1 MLAPDHQVK
10 CLCDGVILLIVIVR
24 GGFAICFIGRLTQ
37 AQSLSSYQYHSG
49 VTISKLNRKSQV
61 TMQLRYDLRKVTI
74 REMTISKAS

>member
-1 MLAPDHQVK
+1 MLSIESCVDLGIYAATGHRRTGQHPFGGSNRVLPEWRTQ
-10 CLCDGVILLIVIVR
+10 IVCSR
-24 GGFAICFIGRLTQ
+24 P
-37 AQSLSSYQYHSG
+37 G

>member
-1 MLAPDHQVK
+1 MYVHNNDDDDDTDYADNVVK
-10 CLCDGVILLIVIVR
+10 TRCR
-24 GGFAICFIGRLTQ
+24 
-37 AQSLSSYQYHSG
+37 SG